1 MKPATILLTVEVG
14 GVMKIKGDSIS
25 LISVIFILSAIMAM
39 AGCAVPTPM
48 SAEYRDPLTN
58 IHIQSASPAYPN
70 LVLAV
75 LISENTKSTIEDG
88 RQGRSWKTSEELEKM
103 FEKENHIKERW
114 IP

>member
-1 MKPATILLTVEVG
+1 MKKATRFFTVEVE

-25 LISVIFILSAIMAM
+25 LISMIFIMSAIMAM
-39 AGCAVPTPM
+39 TGCAVSRPM
-48 SAEYRDPLTN
+48 SEENRDPLAGIN
-58 IHIQSASPAYPN
+58 IQSASPAYPN

>member
-1 MKPATILLTVEVG
+1 
-14 GVMKIKGDSIS
+14 MKIKGDSIS
-25 LISVIFILSAIMAM
+25 LISVIFIMSAIMALT
-39 AGCAVPTPM
+39 GCAVSRPT
-48 SAEYRDPLTN
+48 SEEYRDPLAGIN
-58 IHIQSASPAYPN
+58 IQSASPAYPN